1 MARNGFRFER
11 APAVTS
17 GRTLGQPVKR
27 HGFHPRPSVSLLAAA
42 IGAIRLCVV
51 RVNGRDNDCASDQSD
66 HDHNPECYVLHSHNP
81 PSPIPHVKKR
91 IVPKRRQVGLV
102 PCTDKIGHQSVGAPD
117 RAGCPARRV
126 GVDRTPGLR
135 PTRRECSLPRRGEA
149 GQELLSHKGRV
160 LPHARARARQTKEAA
175 N

>member
-1 MARNGFRFER
+1 
-11 APAVTS
+11 VT
-17 GRTLGQPVKR
+17 TTVPV
-27 HGFHPRPSVSLLAAA
+27 
-42 IGAIRLCVV
+42 I
-51 RVNGRDNDCASDQSD
+51 
-66 HDHNPECYVLHSHNP
+66 
-81 PSPIPHVKKR
+81 SPTTITTQNAMFFIATTPLRRSPHVKKR

-160 LPHARARARQTKEAA
+160 LPRVRARARVDLVGSGRHVLQLDVIQIAKHPGRNERGRQVRRSICEARHA
-175 N
+175 CRRCARLHVRTHGK